1 MTDQA
6 LNKRL
11 RSKVAMHMLFGL
23 GGAVVIVGAL
33 FKILHLEI
41 GPITGGLVLGLGLGT
56 EALIF
61 TVSALNTGE
70 IKEEHQYYVK
80 KIKGAPAK
88 PASGGGEQGLSS
100 KIDALMQEAKLD
112 VSLMNSLAKSIKDL
126 EGSAKALSPATEA
139 ITASQNYSLELA
151 KAAKQLEQLNANYQ
165 QEIQKSKGN
174 SEFNDK
180 VKQNADQLRAQMESL
195 SSNLAALNNVYGG
208 MLNAMTKK

>member
-1 MTDQA
+1 MTDKA

-11 RSKVAMHMLFGL
+11 RSKIAMHMLFGF
-23 GGAVVIVGAL
+23 GGAVVILGAL

-70 IKEEHQYYVK
+70 IKEEHEEFVQK
-80 KIKGAPAK
+80 SKGGAR
-88 PASGGGEQGLSS
+88 STHGGGEQGLSS

>member
-1 MTDQA
+1 M
-6 LNKRL
+6 
-11 RSKVAMHMLFGL
+11 
-23 GGAVVIVGAL
+23 
-33 FKILHLEI
+33 
-41 GPITGGLVLGLGLGT
+41 GT

-70 IKEEHQYYVK
+70 IKEEHQDYVK

>member
-1 MTDQA
+1 MTDKA

-11 RSKVAMHMLFGL
+11 RGKVMMHMLFGL
-23 GGAVVIVGAL
+23 GGAVVIIGAL

-70 IKEEHQYYVK
+70 IKEEHQDYVK
-80 KIKGAPAK
+80 KVKGAPK
-88 PASGGGEQGLSS
+88 KSSSGGGEEGLSS

-112 VSLMNSLAKSIKDL
+112 VSLMNSLASSIKDL
-126 EGSAKALSPATEA
+126 ENSAKALSPASEA
-139 ITASQNYSLELA
+139 VSASQNYSQELA
-151 KAAKQLEQLNANYQ
+151 KASIQLEQLNANYQ
-165 QEIQKSKGN
+165 KQIQDAQGN
-174 SEFNDK
+174 AEFNDK
-180 VKQNADQLRAQMESL
+180 VNQNAEQLRAQMESL
-195 SSNLAALNNVYGG
+195 SANLAALNNVYGG

>member
-1 MTDQA
+1 MTDKA

-70 IKEEHQYYVK
+70 IKEEHEDFVK
-80 KIKGAPAK
+80 KVKGAPK
-88 PASGGGEQGLSS
+88 KSSGGGDEGLSS

-112 VSLMNSLAKSIKDL
+112 VQLMNSLAQSIKGL
-126 EGSAKALSPATEA
+126 ESSAKALAPASEA
-139 ITASQNYSLELA
+139 ASASQSYTQELA
-151 KAAKQLEQLNANYQ
+151 KAAGQLEQLNANYQ
-165 QEIQKSKGN
+165 KQIQDAQG
-174 SEFNDK
+174 
-180 VKQNADQLRAQMESL
+180 NADFNTKVSENAEQLRAQMESL
-195 SSNLAALNNVYGG
+195 SANLAALNNVYGG

>member
-1 MTDQA
+1 MTDKA

-70 IKEEHQYYVK
+70 IKEEHDDYVK
-80 KIKGAPAK
+80 KVKGAPKK
-88 PASGGGEQGLSS
+88 PSGGGDEGLSS

-112 VSLMNSLAKSIKDL
+112 VQLMNSLAQSIKGL
-126 EGSAKALSPATEA
+126 ESSAKALAPASEA
-139 ITASQNYSLELA
+139 ASASQSYTQELA
-151 KAAKQLEQLNANYQ
+151 KAAGQLEQLNANYQ
-165 QEIQKSKGN
+165 KQIQDAQGN
-174 SEFNDK
+174 AEFNNK
-180 VKQNADQLRAQMESL
+180 VSENAEQLRAQMESL
-195 SSNLAALNNVYGG
+195 SANLAALNSVYGG